1 MGYLYKISNLFPQCG
16 DSGKE
21 VRKRISG
28 SYLQE
33 KRRRKERIMSI
44 CLTWFPIR
52 DLGEPKLY
60 QNMWCFTRSGK
71 VVEVSDCEELS
82 GGYLEFL

>member
-1 MGYLYKISNLFPQCG
+1 MGFLYKISNLYPHFG

-33 KRRRKERIMSI
+33 KRRMIEITMSI
-44 CLTWFPIR
+44 CLITVPFHSTTF
-52 DLGEPKLY
+52 
-60 QNMWCFTRSGK
+60 Q
-71 VVEVSDCEELS
+71 
-82 GGYLEFL
+82 